1 MFIPRVGNNLMK
13 TIFRIIILVS
23 ILHSCSSNPEKDK
36 LIGNWSVVN
45 GMNEFEFYKDSLVVN
60 EFGMSYINE
69 WSIDESKLYL
79 ETIKGLDSF
88 GIKTKEFDY
97 KLSKN
102 LDTLFIKRLTDSIFG
117 PPILRIE
124 NAYDYFL
131 KRLQLTI
138 DLPSKSN
145 LISSNEKGN
154 GLDVYVGFRD
164 GKLIAKTDSDKT
176 YGLDEINYETFV
188 FIASQETELDST
200 NFQFNLLIDKG
211 INKTKIDSIKNIL
224 QSTGYNRMFRVY
236 TNNKVDYQKKDWKDE
251 LNWFGV
257 YE

>member
-1 MFIPRVGNNLMK
+1 MK

-45 GMNEFEFYKDSLVVN
+45 GMNEFEFYKDSLIVN

-69 WSIDESKLYL
+69 WNVDESKLYL

-88 GIKTKEFDY
+88 GIKTKELDY
-97 KLSKN
+97 KMSEN
-102 LDTLFIKRLTDSIFG
+102 LDTLFIKRITDSVFG

-124 NAYDYFL
+124 NGYDYYL

-145 LISSNEKGN
+145 LILSNEKGI
-154 GLDVYVGFRD
+154 GLDVYVGFRN

-176 YGLDEINYETFV
+176 RGLDEIKYETYA

-200 NFQFNLLIDKG
+200 NFQFNLLIDKS
-211 INKTKIDSIKNIL
+211 INKPKTDSIKDIL
-224 QSTGYNRMFRVY
+224 KSTGYSRIFRVY
-236 TNNKVDYQKKDWKDE
+236 TNDQVDYEKTDWKDE
-251 LNWFGV
+251 LNWYGE